1 MFWLFLGGRTVIA
14 EPIKVEITPAPIAVM
29 PGQTIKLG
37 ASLFNLPSNARLSW
51 SIDAFGVGEAEKGR
65 LSRDFQPTYTAPQIA
80 PKKPI
85 FIQILAFID
94 GVPVA
99 GAKSKIIFVASDG
112 GEKKGKLNNE
122 SGSAR
127 QGEPVQGDKPG
138 LKGGSRGQAISGQK
152 GEPKKTGQLEAKT
165 RLMQKGEQGQK
176 GASGKR
182 GKAKGSNVSVKNSA
196 RQGEPVQGD
205 KPGLKG
211 GSRGQAISG
220 QKGEP
225 KKTGQLEA
233 KTRLMQK
240 GEQGQKGASGKRGKA
255 KGSNVPVKKNDL
267 GQKDEPSHIGKSG
280 GIGQGESKG
289 QSGKDVINW
298 TAPPPPAPV
307 NPGKVIW
314 NSDPGRNRSS
324 SCVMPSC
331 GQSGPS
337 APPEPPPLLAPEQ
350 WN

>member
-1 MFWLFLGGRTVIA
+1 MGVGVIVFGLFLGGRTGIA
-14 EPIKVEITPAPIAVM
+14 EPIKVEITPATIAVM
-29 PGQTIKLG
+29 PGQTVKLG

-51 SIDAFGVGEAEKGR
+51 SIDAVGVGEAEKGR
-65 LSRDFQPTYTAPQIA
+65 LSKDFQPTYTAPPIA

-99 GAKSKIIFVASDG
+99 GAKSKIIFVASG
-112 GEKKGKLNNE
+112 EGEKKGMPNNE

-127 QGEPVQGDKPG
+127 QREPVQGDKPG

-152 GEPKKTGQLEAKT
+152 GEPKQ
-165 RLMQKGEQGQK
+165 
-176 GASGKR
+176 
-182 GKAKGSNVSVKNSA
+182 
-196 RQGEPVQGD
+196 
-205 KPGLKG
+205 
-211 GSRGQAISG
+211 
-220 QKGEP
+220 
-225 KKTGQLEA
+225 TGQLEA

-255 KGSNVPVKKNDL
+255 KGSNVPVKNNDL
-267 GQKDEPSHIGKSG
+267 GQKDESSHIGKSG
-280 GIGQGESKG
+280 GLGQGESKG

-307 NPGKVIW
+307 NPDKVIW
-314 NSDPGRNRSS
+314 NSDPGRNRSG

-337 APPEPPPLLAPEQ
+337 APPDPPPLLAPEQ

>member
-1 MFWLFLGGRTVIA
+1 MGVGVIVFWLFLGGRTVIA

-51 SIDAFGVGEAEKGR
+51 SIDAVGVAEAQKGR
-65 LSRDFQPTYTAPQIA
+65 LSKDFQPTYTAPQIA

-112 GEKKGKLNNE
+112 GEKKGKPNNE

-176 GASGKR
+176 GASSKR
-182 GKAKGSNVSVKNSA
+182 GKAKGSS
-196 RQGEPVQGD
+196 
-205 KPGLKG
+205 
-211 GSRGQAISG
+211 
-220 QKGEP
+220 
-225 KKTGQLEA
+225 
-233 KTRLMQK
+233 
-240 GEQGQKGASGKRGKA
+240 
-255 KGSNVPVKKNDL
+255 VPVKNNDL
-267 GQKDEPSHIGKSG
+267 GQKDESSHIGKSG
-280 GIGQGESKG
+280 EIGQGESKG

-298 TAPPPPAPV
+298 TVPPPPDPV
-307 NPGKVIW
+307 NSGKIIW
-314 NSDPGRNRSS
+314 NGDPKQNRSG
-324 SCVMPSC
+324 SCVVPPC

-337 APPEPPPLLAPEQ
+337 APPEPPPLLAPGQ

>member
-182 GKAKGSNVSVKNSA
+182 GKAKGSNV
-196 RQGEPVQGD
+196 
-205 KPGLKG
+205 
-211 GSRGQAISG
+211 
-220 QKGEP
+220 
-225 KKTGQLEA
+225 
-233 KTRLMQK
+233 
-240 GEQGQKGASGKRGKA
+240 
-255 KGSNVPVKKNDL
+255 PVKKNDL

-280 GIGQGESKG
+280 GIGQGESKE

>member
-1 MFWLFLGGRTVIA
+1 MLSLFISKSPVNA
-14 EPIKVEITPAPIAVM
+14 EAIKVEITPAPIAVN
-29 PGQTIKLG
+29 PGQTVKLG
-37 ASLFNLPSNARLSW
+37 ANLSNLPPNARLSW
-51 SIDAFGVGEAEKGR
+51 SIDAVGVAEAQKGR

-99 GAKSKIIFVASDG
+99 GAKSKIIFVASGG

-138 LKGGSRGQAISGQK
+138 LKGGSSGQASSGQK
-152 GEPKKTGQLEAKT
+152 GEPKK
-165 RLMQKGEQGQK
+165 
-176 GASGKR
+176 
-182 GKAKGSNVSVKNSA
+182 
-196 RQGEPVQGD
+196 
-205 KPGLKG
+205 
-211 GSRGQAISG
+211 I
-220 QKGEP
+220 
-225 KKTGQLEA
+225 GQLEA

-255 KGSNVPVKKNDL
+255 KGSNVPVKNNDL
-267 GQKDEPSHIGKSG
+267 GQKDESSHIDKSG
-280 GIGQGESKG
+280 EMGSGQSKG
-289 QSGKDVINW
+289 QSEKKDIINW
-298 TAPPPPAPV
+298 TVPPPPDPI
-307 NPGKVIW
+307 NSGKIIW
-314 NSDPGRNRSS
+314 NIDPGRNRSG
-324 SCVMPSC
+324 SCVLPSC

>member
-1 MFWLFLGGRTVIA
+1 MGVGVIVFWLFLGGRTVIA

-138 LKGGSRGQAISGQK
+138 LKGGSRGQAVSGQK

-165 RLMQKGEQGQK
+165 R
-176 GASGKR
+176 
-182 GKAKGSNVSVKNSA
+182 
-196 RQGEPVQGD
+196 P
-205 KPGLKG
+205 
-211 GSRGQAISG
+211 
-220 QKGEP
+220 
-225 KKTGQLEA
+225 
-233 KTRLMQK
+233 MQK

-314 NSDPGRNRSS
+314 NSDPGRNRSG

>member
-182 GKAKGSNVSVKNSA
+182 GKAKGSNVPVKN
-196 RQGEPVQGD
+196 
-205 KPGLKG
+205 
-211 GSRGQAISG
+211 
-220 QKGEP
+220 
-225 KKTGQLEA
+225 
-233 KTRLMQK
+233 
-240 GEQGQKGASGKRGKA
+240 
-255 KGSNVPVKKNDL
+255 NDL
-267 GQKDEPSHIGKSG
+267 GQKDESSHIGKSG
-280 GIGQGESKG
+280 GIGQGESKE

>member
-1 MFWLFLGGRTVIA
+1 MGVGVIVFWLFLGGRTVIA
-14 EPIKVEITPAPIAVM
+14 EPIKVDITPAPIAVM

-138 LKGGSRGQAISGQK
+138 LKGGSRGQA
-152 GEPKKTGQLEAKT
+152 
-165 RLMQKGEQGQK
+165 
-176 GASGKR
+176 
-182 GKAKGSNVSVKNSA
+182 V
-196 RQGEPVQGD
+196 
-205 KPGLKG
+205 
-211 GSRGQAISG
+211 SG

>member
-1 MFWLFLGGRTVIA
+1 MGVGVIVFWLFLGGRTVIA

-165 RLMQKGEQGQK
+165 R
-176 GASGKR
+176 
-182 GKAKGSNVSVKNSA
+182 
-196 RQGEPVQGD
+196 P
-205 KPGLKG
+205 
-211 GSRGQAISG
+211 
-220 QKGEP
+220 
-225 KKTGQLEA
+225 
-233 KTRLMQK
+233 MQK

-255 KGSNVPVKKNDL
+255 KGSNVPVKNNDL
-267 GQKDEPSHIGKSG
+267 GQKGESSHIGKSG
-280 GIGQGESKG
+280 GIGQGESKE

>member
-1 MFWLFLGGRTVIA
+1 MIKRYKKTLKMGVGVIVFWLFLGGRTVIA

-165 RLMQKGEQGQK
+165 RLMQKGE
-176 GASGKR
+176 
-182 GKAKGSNVSVKNSA
+182 
-196 RQGEPVQGD
+196 
-205 KPGLKG
+205 
-211 GSRGQAISG
+211 
-220 QKGEP
+220 
-225 KKTGQLEA
+225 
-233 KTRLMQK
+233 
-240 GEQGQKGASGKRGKA
+240 
-255 KGSNVPVKKNDL
+255 
-267 GQKDEPSHIGKSG
+267 
-280 GIGQGESKG
+280 
-289 QSGKDVINW
+289 
-298 TAPPPPAPV
+298 
-307 NPGKVIW
+307 
-314 NSDPGRNRSS
+314 
-324 SCVMPSC
+324 
-331 GQSGPS
+331 
-337 APPEPPPLLAPEQ
+337 
-350 WN
+350 